1 MPPSSSEI
9 DEAARKTWL
18 ERILA
23 APRPEDVLLAALEEL
38 DAKQDIATQAA
49 LFESVLW
56 RAEVRHYW
64 VYYRMARVY
73 ADLARED
80 ASFQMAAQAVR
91 LHPEWDASHG
101 PFHIMFHFFARR
113 GDARAA
119 LDVFLRQVGYF
130 PEKPVAQRGEVEPL
144 LRALGVDPLREPEPP
159 TKSAPPVRPLLH
171 RVAEAE
177 VRPASPVRTVA
188 GAVPHGLARLGG
200 PMQRAEI
207 AVAELADGELLVCN
221 DSVVVR
227 AAEGAIRA
235 ELSVGDFPELVAERV
250 LKPQG
255 GEAVEQHAVDEA
267 VLILDA
273 FPPPNL
279 CHFLFDQISRLEL
292 YRRAGADLAQA
303 LVVGPELRTEYQRI
317 IAARAGITHMLGTAR
332 LARVRARHL
341 WVSTDCKA
349 LQHPAH
355 WGAAWAVEHARAV
368 LGGRGSGGDRRLYI
382 SRADLRTRRV
392 QNEPELIAALARFG
406 FDAIVPGAMPYDEQ
420 LAAFR
425 TASHVVGTHG
435 AALSHIVL
443 CPPGAR
449 VLELFHPLYGTWDY
463 AMLSAASGLDYTA
476 LVGRDCLS
484 DAPELNDP
492 GRVDLAAAR
501 FGERNLRVDPAAAA
515 NWMGAS
521 A

>member
-1 MPPSSSEI
+1 
-9 DEAARKTWL
+9 
-18 ERILA
+18 
-23 APRPEDVLLAALEEL
+23 
-38 DAKQDIATQAA
+38 
-49 LFESVLW
+49 
-56 RAEVRHYW
+56 
-64 VYYRMARVY
+64 
-73 ADLARED
+73 
-80 ASFQMAAQAVR
+80 
-91 LHPEWDASHG
+91 
-101 PFHIMFHFFARR
+101 
-113 GDARAA
+113 
-119 LDVFLRQVGYF
+119 
-130 PEKPVAQRGEVEPL
+130 
-144 LRALGVDPLREPEPP
+144 
-159 TKSAPPVRPLLH
+159 
-171 RVAEAE
+171 
-177 VRPASPVRTVA
+177 
-188 GAVPHGLARLGG
+188 
-200 PMQRAEI
+200 MQRAEI
-207 AVAELADGELLVCN
+207 DVAELADGELLICN

-227 AAEGAIRA
+227 AADGAIHP
-235 ELSVGDFPELVAERV
+235 ELSVGDFPELVAGRLLE
-250 LKPQG
+250 PQG

-292 YRRAGADLAQA
+292 YRRAGADLARA

-317 IAARAGITHMLGTAR
+317 IAARAGITRMLGTAR
-332 LARVRARHL
+332 LARVRARRL

-355 WGAAWAVEHARAV
+355 WGATWAMEHARAV

-382 SRADLRTRRV
+382 SRADLQTRRV
-392 QNEPELIAALARFG
+392 QNEPDLIMALARFG
-406 FDAIVPGAMPYDEQ
+406 FDAIVPGAMSYDEQ
-420 LAAFR
+420 LTAFR
-425 TASHVVGTHG
+425 GASHVVGTHG

-492 GRVDLAAAR
+492 ERVDMAAAR
-501 FGERNLRVDPAAAA
+501 FGERNLRVDPGMVVR
-515 NWMGAS
+515 WMQAS